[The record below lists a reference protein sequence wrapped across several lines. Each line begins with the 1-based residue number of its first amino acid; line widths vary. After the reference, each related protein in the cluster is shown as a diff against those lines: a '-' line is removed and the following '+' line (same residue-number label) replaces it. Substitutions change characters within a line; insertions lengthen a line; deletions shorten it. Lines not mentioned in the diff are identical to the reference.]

1 MKDIN
6 KLTDQENTFL
16 LKKLIVDSIYS
27 ASRLENVNTTFP
39 QTETIINGMSVAGIS
54 TEDTQVIL
62 NLKNAWQWV
71 LNNHTS
77 SFDLEIS
84 NKINN
89 FIAYNESIDWGKLR
103 TGNIV
108 INGVDFQPPV
118 PNGNQV
124 ENYIKE
130 LFAEKSSITEKAL
143 KWMYYSMRSQLY
155 WDGNKRTAILSANYI
170 MLQNG
175 VGGVLIQEKL
185 LDKWNKLLSKFYETG
200 DDKEIL
206 DWTYKNCIVRLKK

>member
-16 LKKLIVDSIYS
+16 LKKLIVDSIYN

-77 SFDLEIS
+77 PFDLEIS

-103 TGNIV
+103 TGNII

-124 ENYIKE
+124 EKYIKE
-130 LFAEKSSITEKAL
+130 LFIEKSSITEKAL

-170 MLQNG
+170 MLKNG

-185 LDKWNKLLSKFYETG
+185 LDEWNKLLSKFYETG

>member
-16 LKKLIVDSIYS
+16 LKKLIVDSIYN

-155 WDGNKRTAILSANYI
+155 WDGNKRTAILNANYI